1 MKENVSIKEAAEMLN
16 VSQQFLRVALQ
27 QNKFDFGTAIKMND
41 SSSKYTYYISR
52 KKLSE
57 FLTSSKI

>member
-52 KKLSE
+52 QQLLKYLSD
-57 FLTSSKI
+57 